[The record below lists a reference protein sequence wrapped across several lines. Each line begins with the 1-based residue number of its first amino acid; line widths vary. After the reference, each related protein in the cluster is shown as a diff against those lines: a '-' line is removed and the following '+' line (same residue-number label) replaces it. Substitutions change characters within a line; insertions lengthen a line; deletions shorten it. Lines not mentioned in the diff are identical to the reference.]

1 MQAID
6 TLTTLELP
14 RDYIAPRFVELDLD
28 EVPTTRFER
37 VVERNTA
44 AQVRDLVLLLAVVV
58 FALAVGFALS

>member
-14 RDYIAPRFVELDLD
+14 RDYVAPRFVELDLD

-37 VVERNTA
+37 IIERNTS
-44 AQVRDLVLLLAVVV
+44 AQLRDLALLLAVVV
-58 FALAVGFALS
+58 FALALGFALS